1 MPTSRAPRP
10 PKASGSDWTFLNN
23 HTHVLL
29 CLARDPGARLRDVA
43 QLVGITE
50 RAVQKI
56 VRDLED
62 CAVLRRFRDGRRN
75 QYEID
80 LDRPLR
86 HALESNHTV
95 GELLGLF
102 LAGDEVEQEAREP
115 AVAPKKT
122 KAVATKAAASSGP

>member
-1 MPTSRAPRP
+1 MPVKSNLAEQ
-10 PKASGSDWTFLNN
+10 KASGSDWTFLNN

-29 CLARDPGARLRDVA
+29 CLAREPKARLRDVA

-62 CAVLRRFRDGRRN
+62 SAILRRFREGRRN

-80 LDRPLR
+80 LSQPLR
-86 HALESNHTV
+86 HPLESNHTV

-102 LAGDEVEQEAREP
+102 LDGEP
-115 AVAPKKT
+115 L
-122 KAVATKAAASSGP
+122 KAASPRAPAGQGKQEKSASVNKS